1 MLLVCIGLKKKK
13 KPRRYVSLHIHL
25 EETLLTKGLF
35 LYLLIAVRVLYIYL
49 FINSCMCCVT
59 YSLFCYQE
67 QPVVH
72 PYPDWAAMQVT
83 TGYFIVIG
91 YNDGSLQG

>member
-1 MLLVCIGLKKKK
+1 
-13 KPRRYVSLHIHL
+13 
-25 EETLLTKGLF
+25 
-35 LYLLIAVRVLYIYL
+35 
-49 FINSCMCCVT
+49 MCCVT